1 MDYQVIQIDSHT
13 WRIEEPGVRFFLLEG
28 TERALLID
36 SGMQV
41 RNAREIA
48 EGLTSLPL
56 SLLLTHGD
64 RDHVGSNE
72 EFPVFYM
79 HPAEASNYY
88 NTQGKKGEFLPVWD
102 GEVLDLGDRP
112 LEIIALP
119 GHTPGS
125 IAVLDRKARVL
136 IGGDPVQDGQIFMFG
151 VQREM
156 HAYIHSLARLEGY
169 RDAFDWVYPSHG
181 SFPVSPDLIPALRE
195 AAEKVLR
202 GEVQGTESEMH
213 GRKIMR
219 YDVGVAAFL
228 GEA

>member
-1 MDYQVIQIDSHT
+1 MDYQVIQIDRHT

-28 TERALLID
+28 AERALLID

-48 EGLTSLPL
+48 EGLTALPV
-56 SLLLTHGD
+56 SLLVTHGD

-72 EFPVFYM
+72 EFPMFYM

-88 NTQGKKGEFLPVWD
+88 NTQGKTGEFLPVWD
-102 GEVLDLGDRP
+102 GETLDLGGRS

-125 IAVLDRKARVL
+125 IAVLDRNARIL
-136 IGGDPVQDGQIFMFG
+136 IGGDLVQDGQIFMFG

-156 HAYIHSLARLEGY
+156 HAYIHSLAKLEGY
-169 RDAFDWVYPSHG
+169 SGAFDWVYPSHG

-195 AAEKVLR
+195 AAERVLR
-202 GEVQGTESEMH
+202 GEVPGTESEMH

>member
-1 MDYQVIQIDSHT
+1 MDYQVIQIDSNT
-13 WRIEEPGVRFFLLEG
+13 WRIEEERVRFFLLTG
-28 TERALLID
+28 QERALLID

-41 RNAREIA
+41 KNAREIA
-48 EGLTSLPL
+48 EGLTKLPVW
-56 SLLLTHGD
+56 LLITHGD

-88 NTQGKKGEFLPVWD
+88 NTQGKSGEFIPVQD
-102 GEVLDLGDRP
+102 GEILDLGGRP

-125 IAVLDRKARVL
+125 IGVLDRNARIL
-136 IGGDPVQDGQIFMFG
+136 ISGDTVQDGQIFMFG

-156 HAYIHSLARLEGY
+156 HAYIHSLERLKGY
-169 RDAFDWVYPSHG
+169 REAFDWVYPSHG
-181 SFPVSPDLIPALRE
+181 SFPVSPQLIPALQE
-195 AAEKVLR
+195 AAGRVLA
-202 GEVQGTESEMH
+202 GEVQGTESEMF
-213 GRKIMR
+213 GNKIMR

-228 GEA
+228 GEG

>member
-1 MDYQVIQIDSHT
+1 MDYQVIQIDSNT
-13 WRIEEPGVRFFLLEG
+13 WRIEEERVRFFLLTG

-41 RNAREIA
+41 KNAREIA
-48 EGLTSLPL
+48 EGLTALPV
-56 SLLLTHGD
+56 SLLITHGD

-88 NTQGKKGEFLPVWD
+88 HTQGKTGEFVPVWD
-102 GEVLDLGDRP
+102 GEILDLGGRP

-125 IAVLDRKARVL
+125 IGVLDRNARTL

-156 HAYIHSLARLEGY
+156 HAYIHSLERLEGY

-181 SFPVSPDLIPALRE
+181 SFPVSPDLISALRE
-195 AAEKVLR
+195 AAGRVLA
-202 GEVQGTESEMH
+202 GEVQGTEIEMFGH
-213 GRKIMR
+213 KIMR

>member
-1 MDYQVIQIDSHT
+1 MDYQVIQIDSRT
-13 WRIEEPGVRFFLLEG
+13 WRIEEERVRFFLLAGE
-28 TERALLID
+28 ERALLID

-48 EGLTSLPL
+48 EGLTELPV
-56 SLLLTHGD
+56 SLLITHGD
-64 RDHVGSNE
+64 GDHVGSNE

-88 NTQGKKGEFLPVWD
+88 NTQGKTGEFVPVQD
-102 GEVLDLGDRP
+102 GEVLDLGGRP

-125 IAVLDRKARVL
+125 IGVLDREAKVL
-136 IGGDPVQDGQIFMFG
+136 IGGDPVQDGEIFMFG

-156 HAYIHSLARLEGY
+156 HAYIHSLRKLEGY
-169 RDAFDWVYPSHG
+169 REAFDWVYPSHG

-195 AAEKVLR
+195 AAGRVLA
-202 GEVQGTESEMH
+202 GEVPGVACEMH
-213 GRKIMR
+213 GRKIVR
-219 YDVGVAAFL
+219 YDVGVAGL
-228 GEA
+228 LCEA

>member
-48 EGLTSLPL
+48 EGVTKLPL
-56 SLLLTHGD
+56 SLLVTHGD

-151 VQREM
+151 VQRQM
-156 HAYIHSLARLEGY
+156 HAYIHSLARLEGC

>member
-1 MDYQVIQIDSHT
+1 MDYQVIQIDSNT
-13 WRIEEPGVRFFLLEG
+13 WRIEEERVRFFLLTG

-41 RNAREIA
+41 KNAREIA
-48 EGLTSLPL
+48 EGLTKLPV
-56 SLLLTHGD
+56 SLLITHGD

-88 NTQGKKGEFLPVWD
+88 NTQGKSGEFIPVQD
-102 GEVLDLGDRP
+102 GEILDLGSRP

-125 IAVLDRKARVL
+125 IGVLDRKARIL
-136 IGGDPVQDGQIFMFG
+136 ISGDPVQDGQIFMFG

-156 HAYIHSLARLEGY
+156 HAYIHSLERLEGY
-169 RDAFDWVYPSHG
+169 VEAFDWVYPSHG

-195 AAEKVLR
+195 AAGRVLR
-202 GEVQGTESEMH
+202 GEVQGTESEMFGH
-213 GRKIMR
+213 KIMR

-228 GEA
+228 GKG

>member
-28 TERALLID
+28 TEKALLID

-48 EGLTSLPL
+48 EGLTALPV
-56 SLLLTHGD
+56 SLLVTHGD

-79 HPAEASNYY
+79 HPTEASNYY
-88 NTQGKKGEFLPVWD
+88 HTQGKTGEFIPVWD
-102 GEVLDLGDRP
+102 GEILDLGGRP

-125 IAVLDRKARVL
+125 IAVLDRNARVL

-156 HAYIHSLARLEGY
+156 HAYIHSLVRLEGY
-169 RDAFDWVYPSHG
+169 MSAFDWVYPSHG
-181 SFPVSPDLIPALRE
+181 SFPVSPDLIPVLWE
-195 AAEKVLR
+195 AAGKILR
-202 GEVQGTESEMH
+202 GEVKGTESEMH
-213 GRKIMR
+213 GRKVMR

-228 GEA
+228 GEI

>member
-88 NTQGKKGEFLPVWD
+88 NTQGKTGEFLPVWD
-102 GEVLDLGDRP
+102 GDVLDLGDRP

-125 IAVLDRKARVL
+125 ISVLDRKARVL

-156 HAYIHSLARLEGY
+156 HAYVHSLARLEGY

>member
-28 TERALLID
+28 TEKALLID

-48 EGLTSLPL
+48 EGLTVLPV
-56 SLLLTHGD
+56 SLLVTHGD

-88 NTQGKKGEFLPVWD
+88 NTQGKTGEFIPVRD
-102 GEVLDLGDRP
+102 GEILDLGGRP

-125 IAVLDRKARVL
+125 IAILDRNARIL

-169 RDAFDWVYPSHG
+169 KDAFDWVYPSHG

-195 AAEKVLR
+195 AAGKVLR
-202 GEVQGTESEMH
+202 GEVQGTESEIH

-219 YDVGVAAFL
+219 YDVGIAAFL
-228 GEA
+228 GDA

>member
-88 NTQGKKGEFLPVWD
+88 NTQGKTGEFLPVWD

-151 VQREM
+151 VQRQM

-181 SFPVSPDLIPALRE
+181 SFPVSPDLIPALGE
-195 AAEKVLR
+195 GAEKVLR
-202 GEVQGTESEMH
+202 GEVQGMESEMH

>member
-1 MDYQVIQIDSHT
+1 MNYQVIQIDGHT

-28 TERALLID
+28 TKRALLID

-41 RNAREIA
+41 KNAREIA
-48 EGLTSLPL
+48 EGLTALPV
-56 SLLLTHGD
+56 SLLVTHGD
-64 RDHVGSNE
+64 RDHVGSNG

-88 NTQGKKGEFLPVWD
+88 NTQGKTGEFIPVWD
-102 GEVLDLGDRP
+102 GESLDLGDRQ

-125 IAVLDRKARVL
+125 IGVLDRNARIL
-136 IGGDPVQDGQIFMFG
+136 ISGDPVQDGQIFMFG
-151 VQREM
+151 AQREM

-169 RDAFDWVYPSHG
+169 RDAFDWIYPSHG

-195 AAEKVLR
+195 AAQKVLR
-202 GEVQGTESEMH
+202 GEVQGAEIEMH
-213 GRKIMR
+213 GRKVMR
-219 YDVGVAAFL
+219 YNVGVAAFL

>member
-48 EGLTSLPL
+48 EGLTKLPL
-56 SLLLTHGD
+56 SLLVTHGD

-88 NTQGKKGEFLPVWD
+88 NTQGKTGEFLPVWD

-125 IAVLDRKARVL
+125 IAILDRKARVL

-195 AAEKVLR
+195 SAEKVLR

>member
-28 TERALLID
+28 TEKALLID

-48 EGLTSLPL
+48 EGLTALPL
-56 SLLLTHGD
+56 SLLVTHGD

-88 NTQGKKGEFLPVWD
+88 NTQGKTGKFIPVWD
-102 GEVLDLGDRP
+102 GEILDLGGRL

-125 IAVLDRKARVL
+125 IAILDRNARIL

-169 RDAFDWVYPSHG
+169 KDTFDWIYPSHG

-195 AAEKVLR
+195 AAEKILR

>member
-88 NTQGKKGEFLPVWD
+88 NTQGKTGEFLPVWD

-151 VQREM
+151 VQRQM

-195 AAEKVLR
+195 GAEKVLR
-202 GEVQGTESEMH
+202 GEVQGMESEMH